1 MATSVPSND
10 FLKLSVK
17 GRLFK
22 SMEFWQSIGTLDFI
36 LDVIKEGYKIPFIST
51 PPPKHYSNNASA
63 VREADFVDQA
73 IAELLADNRVEELSS
88 RPAILNPLTVS
99 VQTSGKKRLI
109 LDLRHINLHV
119 FKQKF
124 KCEGLHAIRDVF
136 SKHFFVFSFDLKSGY
151 HHVDIFP
158 EHRAFLAFS
167 WDFGAGVARY
177 FQFTVLPFGLSS
189 APFIFTKLL
198 KPLEALWR
206 SHGIPVAIFFDD
218 GVGAGQSVEAA
229 NHNSSVVRSDLARA
243 GFQVNH
249 EKSDWQPKPCF
260 SWIGCTIDTY
270 SGLIFATDSRI
281 GKLSSELVDICVALE
296 ESRFVHVKR
305 IASIVGQIVSLSPSC
320 GAVTQI
326 MTRYLHFIV
335 NSRHSWNSS
344 VFILDEGKNEL
355 LFWRDN
361 LNALNGVL
369 FWPVPFV
376 PSVVIFSDASAN
388 GCAAFIQGTDL
399 VFQRN
404 WSLDESEKSS
414 TWRELAAIK
423 FSIEAFGTCLSKQR
437 VRWHTDSQNA
447 VRIIQ
452 VGSMVR
458 ELQDLA
464 LSVFLFTA
472 QRQIQVDLIWL
483 PRRQNARADF
493 FRKVIDFDDYS
504 VHDDVFKEL
513 DHLWGPHSIDRF
525 ASSYNA
531 KLSRFN
537 SRFLQPGTEAVDAFT
552 QDWSSENNWLV
563 PPISLIG
570 KLLSHMH
577 ESKAV
582 GTLIV
587 PMWKSSYF
595 WPLLCSDGVHFNSF
609 VADWVYLSARP
620 DLFVKGRAKNKLF
633 GSKAFKSS
641 CVALRLDFAG
651 NGHSVLRGFC
661 TLPQGWC
668 SVCRP

>member
-1 MATSVPSND
+1 M
-10 FLKLSVK
+10 
-17 GRLFK
+17 
-22 SMEFWQSIGTLDFI
+22 
-36 LDVIKEGYKIPFIST
+36 
-51 PPPKHYSNNASA
+51 
-63 VREADFVDQA
+63 
-73 IAELLADNRVEELSS
+73 
-88 RPAILNPLTVS
+88 
-99 VQTSGKKRLI
+99 
-109 LDLRHINLHV
+109 
-119 FKQKF
+119 
-124 KCEGLHAIRDVF
+124 
-136 SKHFFVFSFDLKSGY
+136 
-151 HHVDIFP
+151 
-158 EHRAFLAFS
+158 
-167 WDFGAGVARY
+167 
-177 FQFTVLPFGLSS
+177 
-189 APFIFTKLL
+189 
-198 KPLEALWR
+198 
-206 SHGIPVAIFFDD
+206 
-218 GVGAGQSVEAA
+218 
-229 NHNSSVVRSDLARA
+229 
-243 GFQVNH
+243 
-249 EKSDWQPKPCF
+249 
-260 SWIGCTIDTY
+260 
-270 SGLIFATDSRI
+270 
-281 GKLSSELVDICVALE
+281 
-296 ESRFVHVKR
+296 
-305 IASIVGQIVSLSPSC
+305 
-320 GAVTQI
+320 
-326 MTRYLHFIV
+326 
-335 NSRHSWNSS
+335 
-344 VFILDEGKNEL
+344 
-355 LFWRDN
+355 
-361 LNALNGVL
+361 
-369 FWPVPFV
+369 
-376 PSVVIFSDASAN
+376 
-388 GCAAFIQGTDL
+388 
-399 VFQRN
+399 
-404 WSLDESEKSS
+404 DESEKSS

-423 FSIEAFGTCLSKQR
+423 FSIEAFGTRLSKQR

-472 QRQIQVDLIWL
+472 QRQIQLDLIWL

-493 FRKVIDFDDYS
+493 FSKVIDFDDYS

-609 VADWVYLSARP
+609 VADWLYLSARP